1 MNGTGFIID
10 MKVLHELGFS
20 INKQMK
26 QISGIMESYRTAV
39 NALINMQNFQGE
51 TADAVR
57 AYFEEVHLEIIST
70 LETCSDSLRASSDK
84 YLHGYRKIEPDEKA
98 LIYEE
103 AMHEADT
110 DIKYNGTMLLS
121 FIDTINGIIKQV
133 DDICYAGKLSST
145 KAEDFY
151 NKTINLNYSSL
162 CDECG

>member
-39 NALINMQNFQGE
+39 NALINMPNFQGE

-57 AYFEEVHLEIIST
+57 AYFEEVQLEIIRT

-84 YLHGYRKIEPDEKA
+84 YFTWI
-98 LIYEE
+98 
-103 AMHEADT
+103 
-110 DIKYNGTMLLS
+110 S
-121 FIDTINGIIKQV
+121 
-133 DDICYAGKLSST
+133 
-145 KAEDFY
+145 
-151 NKTINLNYSSL
+151 
-162 CDECG
+162 

>member
-39 NALINMQNFQGE
+39 NALINMPNFQGE

-110 DIKYNGTMLLS
+110 DIKYNGSMLQSNGGILQVLTRSLQQWWS
-121 FIDTINGIIKQV
+121 FMLHVRYFKNCFLGQ
-133 DDICYAGKLSST
+133 
-145 KAEDFY
+145 KA
-151 NKTINLNYSSL
+151 KR
-162 CDECG
+162 